1 MNLVQSSE
9 GVSEGAGQATGAAAK
24 AETAQSAA
32 AEAAATAAKTAEA
45 TEATEAA
52 EAAETAETAG
62 DDADGA
68 PELCLLGGL
77 RQGNG
82 LQVGSLHGLNG
93 RQLDGLHGNGLGGHH
108 LLALHCLAL
117 HLLHLLTAGDLL
129 EDLLL
134 DAVTMGKDDQLSG
147 VGYFIKKAT
156 VFQLTGS
163 PAG

>member
-32 AEAAATAAKTAEA
+32 AEAAATAAKTAETA
-45 TEATEAA
+45 KAA

-68 PELCLLGGL
+68 AELCLLGGL

>member
-32 AEAAATAAKTAEA
+32 AAAEAAAAAAETA
-45 TEATEAA
+45 EAA

-68 PELCLLGGL
+68 AELCLLGGL